1 MMSRLEEP
9 SGDTRPVLPQRSQAK
24 PTAPA
29 GSCACC
35 GQRRWWTT
43 YREALFSVETLASLT
58 ALGLLAA
65 GWVVAGF
72 GSGGCRWLYLAAATV
87 AGLPILRSCLA
98 SLRQRRISV
107 EVLVALAIL
116 AAVLVGEFHAG
127 AVVAVMLLGGGVL
140 EQVTIARARRSLAS
154 LLANLPET
162 VLVRRGP
169 AEVELAVSELV
180 IGDRIIARPGERLA
194 VDGIVVGGESAV
206 DESPITG
213 ESVPQDKQHG
223 DKVFA
228 GSINQSG
235 VLEVEART
243 VGDETTLARIRRLV
257 EAAQASQAPV
267 QRIADK
273 AAKWYVPA
281 ALLLAAA
288 VWGLTGDVVRGI
300 TVLIVFCPCA
310 LVLATP
316 TAIVASIGHAARRLM
331 LVKGGEF
338 AEIVGRTHTVGFDK
352 TGTLTLGRP
361 TVVELVRLDSLATAE
376 LLRLAA
382 SAERFSEH
390 PLSIAIR
397 RAAERERLPLLEPTG
412 FRSSPGCG
420 VEAQVDGKRVQVG
433 RVQWLEAKGVVLEPE
448 GQRRAAELE
457 AVGHTVLAVAT
468 DGRAAGLIAVRDVL
482 RAEAREAVSR
492 LKAQAVRPV
501 MLTGDNERAARVIAA
516 EAGIEEVHSGLLPE
530 DKLRLVREWQGR
542 GQRVSFLGDGI
553 NDAPAMAAA
562 DVGLAM
568 GAGGTAVA
576 VETSDI
582 AFLSDDLT
590 KMAEIIAL
598 SRRTLKVIRQNIAF
612 SVVLNLLSVLAAGL
626 GWISPIGGAVLH
638 ESGAMAVI
646 LNAMRLLR

>member
-1 MMSRLEEP
+1 M
-9 SGDTRPVLPQRSQAK
+9 
-24 PTAPA
+24 APA
-29 GSCACC
+29 GCCACC
-35 GQRRWWTT
+35 GQRRWWTG
-43 YREALFSVETLASLT
+43 YRELLFSVETLACLT

-72 GSGGCRWLYLAAATV
+72 GSAGCRWLYLAAATV
-87 AGLPILRSCLA
+87 AGLPILGSCLA
-98 SLRQRRISV
+98 SLRERRISV
-107 EVLVALAIL
+107 EVLVALALL
-116 AAVLVGEFHAG
+116 AAMLVGQFHAG

-140 EQVTIARARRSLAS
+140 EQVTIARARRSMAS

-162 VLVRRGP
+162 VLVRRGA

-180 IGDRIIARPGERLA
+180 VGDRIMARPGERLA

-213 ESVPQDKQHG
+213 ESAPQDKKQG

-243 VGDETTLARIRRLV
+243 VGEETTLARIRRLV
-257 EAAQASQAPV
+257 EEAQASQAPV
-267 QRIADK
+267 QRLADK

-281 ALLLAAA
+281 ALLLAAG
-288 VWGLTGDVVRGI
+288 VWGLTGEVVRGI

-316 TAIVASIGHAARRLM
+316 TAIVASIGHAARRQM

-338 AEIVGRTHTVGFDK
+338 AEVVGQTHTVGFDK

-361 TVVELVRLDSLATAE
+361 TVVEMVRLDSLAPTE

-397 RAAERERLPLLEPTG
+397 RAAEADRIPLLEPTG
-412 FRSSPGCG
+412 FRSSAGCG

-433 RVQWLEAKGVVLEPE
+433 RVQWLQAKGVVLEPE

-482 RAEAREAVSR
+482 RAEAREAVRR
-492 LKAQAVRPV
+492 LKAQAIRPV

-516 EAGIEEVHSGLLPE
+516 EAGIEEVRSGLLPE

-542 GQRVSFLGDGI
+542 GQRVAFLGDGI

-590 KMAEIIAL
+590 KMPEIIAL
-598 SRRTLKVIRQNIAF
+598 SRRTLKVIRQNIAL
-612 SVVLNLLSVLAAGL
+612 SVALNLLSVLAAGL
-626 GWISPIGGAVLH
+626 GWISPIGGAMLH

-646 LNAMRLLR
+646 LNAMRLLG

>member
-1 MMSRLEEP
+1 MSRIENS
-9 SGDTRPVLPQRSQAK
+9 SGDALAVLSRAK
-24 PTAPA
+24 PMAPA
-29 GSCACC
+29 GCCACC
-35 GQRRWWTT
+35 GQRRWWTG
-43 YREALFSVETLASLT
+43 YRELLFSVETLACLT

-72 GSGGCRWLYLAAATV
+72 GSAGRRWLYLAAATV
-87 AGLPILRSCLA
+87 AGLPILGSCLA
-98 SLRQRRISV
+98 SLRERRISV
-107 EVLVALAIL
+107 EVLVALALL
-116 AAVLVGEFHAG
+116 AAMLVGQFHAG

-140 EQVTIARARRSLAS
+140 EQVTIARARRSMAS

-162 VLVRRGP
+162 VLVRRGA

-180 IGDRIIARPGERLA
+180 IGDRIMARPGERLA
-194 VDGIVVGGESAV
+194 VDGIVIGGGSAV

-213 ESVPQDKQHG
+213 ESAPQDKKQG

-235 VLEVEART
+235 VLEVEARK
-243 VGDETTLARIRRLV
+243 VGEETTLARIRRLV
-257 EAAQASQAPV
+257 EEAQASQAPV
-267 QRIADK
+267 QRLADK

-281 ALLLAAA
+281 ALLLAAG
-288 VWGLTGDVVRGI
+288 VWGLTGEVVRGI

-316 TAIVASIGHAARRLM
+316 TAIVASIGHAARRQM

-338 AEIVGRTHTVGFDK
+338 AEVVGQTHTVGLDK

-361 TVVELVRLDSLATAE
+361 TVVEMVRLDSLAPTE

-397 RAAERERLPLLEPTG
+397 RAAEAERIALLEPTG
-412 FRSSPGCG
+412 FRSSAGCG

-433 RVQWLEAKGVVLEPE
+433 RVQWLQAKGVVLEPE

-482 RAEAREAVSR
+482 RAEAREAVRR
-492 LKAQAVRPV
+492 LKAQAIRPV

-516 EAGIEEVHSGLLPE
+516 EAGIEEVRSGLLPE

-542 GQRVSFLGDGI
+542 GQRVAFLGDGI

-590 KMAEIIAL
+590 KMPEIIAL
-598 SRRTLKVIRQNIAF
+598 SRRTLKVIRQNIAL
-612 SVVLNLLSVLAAGL
+612 SVALNLLSVLAAGL
-626 GWISPIGGAVLH
+626 GWISPIGGAMLH

-646 LNAMRLLR
+646 LNAMRLLG

>member
-1 MMSRLEEP
+1 MSRIEHP
-9 SGDTRPVLPQRSQAK
+9 SGDALPSRAK
-24 PTAPA
+24 PMAPA

-35 GQRRWWTT
+35 GQRRWWTS
-43 YREALFSVETLASLT
+43 YRDILFSVETLACLT

-65 GWVVAGF
+65 GWVVAGLD
-72 GSGGCRWLYLAAATV
+72 STGCRWLYLAAATV

-98 SLRQRRISV
+98 SLRERRISV
-107 EVLVALAIL
+107 EVLVALAL
-116 AAVLVGEFHAG
+116 LGAVLVGEFHAG
-127 AVVAVMLLGGGVL
+127 AVVAVMLLVGGLL
-140 EQVTIARARRSLAS
+140 EQVTIARARRSMAS

-169 AEVELAVSELV
+169 GEVELAVAELV
-180 IGDRIIARPGERLA
+180 IGDRVIGRPGERLA
-194 VDGIVVGGESAV
+194 VDGVVVGGESAV

-213 ESVPQDKQHG
+213 ESVPQDKKPG

-235 VLEVEART
+235 VLEVEAQT
-243 VGDETTLARIRRLV
+243 VGEETTLARIRRLV
-257 EAAQASQAPV
+257 QEAQASQAPV

-316 TAIVASIGHAARRLM
+316 TAIVASIGHAARRQM

-338 AEIVGRTHTVGFDK
+338 AEVVGQTHTVGFDK

-361 TVVELVRLDSLATAE
+361 TVVELVRLDSLAPTE

-390 PLSIAIR
+390 PLGIAIR
-397 RAAERERLPLLEPTG
+397 RGAEADRIALLEPTG
-412 FRSSPGCG
+412 FRSSAGCG

-433 RVQWLEAKGVVLEPE
+433 RVQWLQAKGVVLGPE

-482 RAEAREAVSR
+482 RAEAKETVRR
-492 LKAQAVRPV
+492 LKAQAIRPV

-542 GQRVSFLGDGI
+542 GQRVAFLGDGI

-568 GAGGTAVA
+568 GAAGTAVA

-590 KMAEIIAL
+590 KMPEIIAL
-598 SRRTLKVIRQNIAF
+598 SRRTVRVIRQNIAF
-612 SVVLNLLSVLAAGL
+612 SVALNLLSVLAAGL

>member
-1 MMSRLEEP
+1 M
-9 SGDTRPVLPQRSQAK
+9 
-24 PTAPA
+24 APA

-35 GQRRWWTT
+35 GQRRWWTS
-43 YREALFSVETLASLT
+43 YRDILFSVETLACLT

-65 GWVVAGF
+65 GWVVAGLD
-72 GSGGCRWLYLAAATV
+72 STGCRWLYLAAATV
-87 AGLPILRSCLA
+87 AGLPILRSFLA
-98 SLRQRRISV
+98 SLRERRISV
-107 EVLVALAIL
+107 EVLVALAL
-116 AAVLVGEFHAG
+116 LGAVLVGEFHAG
-127 AVVAVMLLGGGVL
+127 AVVAVMLLGGGLL
-140 EQVTIARARRSLAS
+140 EQVTIARARRSMAS

-169 AEVELAVSELV
+169 GEVELAVAELV
-180 IGDRIIARPGERLA
+180 IGDRVIGRPGERLA
-194 VDGIVVGGESAV
+194 VDGVVVGGESAV

-213 ESVPQDKQHG
+213 ESVPQDKKPG

-235 VLEVEART
+235 VLEVEAQT
-243 VGDETTLARIRRLV
+243 VGEETTLARIRRLV
-257 EAAQASQAPV
+257 QEAQASQAPV

-316 TAIVASIGHAARRLM
+316 TAIVASIGHAARRQM

-338 AEIVGRTHTVGFDK
+338 AEVVGQTHTVGFDK

-361 TVVELVRLDSLATAE
+361 TVVELVRLDSLAPTE

-390 PLSIAIR
+390 PLGIAIR
-397 RAAERERLPLLEPTG
+397 RGAEADRIALLEPTG
-412 FRSSPGCG
+412 FRSSAGCG

-433 RVQWLEAKGVVLEPE
+433 RVQWLQAKGVVLGPE

-482 RAEAREAVSR
+482 RAEAKETVRR
-492 LKAQAVRPV
+492 LKAQAIRPV

-542 GQRVSFLGDGI
+542 GQRVAFLGDGI

-568 GAGGTAVA
+568 GAAGTAVA

-590 KMAEIIAL
+590 KMPEIIAL
-598 SRRTLKVIRQNIAF
+598 SRRTVRVIRQNIAF
-612 SVVLNLLSVLAAGL
+612 SVALNLLSVLAAGL